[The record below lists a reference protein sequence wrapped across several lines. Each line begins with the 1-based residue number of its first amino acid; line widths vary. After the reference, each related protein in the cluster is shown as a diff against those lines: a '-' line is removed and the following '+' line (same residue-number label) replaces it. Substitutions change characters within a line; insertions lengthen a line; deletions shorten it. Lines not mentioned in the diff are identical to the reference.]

1 MSIFKCN
8 KTGCKGFGKPD
19 TALYNKRFNAPVREG
34 SITLVEWLEFPKP
47 MRCLKCSDCGHS
59 WVPSDNNKEIEVLE
73 LKTFGVRARK
83 PLTQEQIDWVE
94 NEYKTNPDL
103 QPFANM
109 EDEEVD
115 LGDYLLD

>member
-1 MSIFKCN
+1 MIAIMSIFKCN

-19 TALYNKRFNAPVREG
+19 TALYNKRFSVPVREG

-59 WVPSDNNKEIEVLE
+59 WVPSNRNKEMEALVLE
-73 LKTFGVRARK
+73 HLGTKTK
-83 PLTQEQIDWVE
+83 LPLTRAQIDFLV
-94 NEYKTNPDL
+94 DL

-109 EDEEVD
+109 ED
-115 LGDYLLD
+115 

>member
-1 MSIFKCN
+1 MA
-8 KTGCKGFGKPD
+8 KT
-19 TALYNKRFNAPVREG
+19 
-34 SITLVEWLEFPKP
+34 
-47 MRCLKCSDCGHS
+47 
-59 WVPSDNNKEIEVLE
+59 
-73 LKTFGVRARK
+73 RK

-109 EDEEVD
+109 EDEDFVD